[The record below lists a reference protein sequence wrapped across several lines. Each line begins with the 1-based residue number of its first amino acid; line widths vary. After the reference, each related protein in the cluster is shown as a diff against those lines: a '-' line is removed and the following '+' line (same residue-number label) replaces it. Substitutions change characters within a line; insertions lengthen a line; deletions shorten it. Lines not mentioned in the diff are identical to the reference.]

1 MSMQNPPLDYRPP
14 QFMRHQMA
22 VQEQVPVYNF
32 PFTLQQLVVL
42 KAYAVSQSPE
52 EAAATLGMSKS
63 NVSLTLKNLER
74 TLGLELLHSQ
84 STKGPRG
91 ELTPAGHLLLRYT
104 ERLLA
109 LAADAMRATHDLQEV
124 RTGSIYVA
132 ASQTTG
138 VYLMP
143 RLIKRY
149 KERHPDVLVHLQVEN
164 TRRCCAAVARGEVN
178 IGIVGGNVP
187 RELEHL
193 LQVRPY
199 MEDEVVLIVGSDHA
213 LAGSEEIDRETLA
226 GLKFVSLHRSSTVQG
241 IKASLEQ
248 HGIDWKTLRTV
259 MEVNSVEAI
268 KSSVEANLG
277 VAFVSAAAI
286 EKEVELGRLHAIRIR
301 GLPLARTL
309 LCVTDPARYC
319 SKAARA
325 LIREL
330 FGLDVQLAPQGC
342 FLPNPRL
349 QHAHNPNL
357 PAHIIPT
364 LHEGRYPGLAGRD
377 DFLGTPHAH
386 PAALDFE
393 DLGSGVPNQALSAAD
408 KIPFTLGQLVV
419 FRTMALSGSGAAAAL
434 TLSVSQPAIS
444 KSLALLEQAFG
455 GPLVVRRTG
464 GGPTRLTE
472 AGQALLPFCSSVLA
486 VAGEALRALNDLR
499 AAHSGRVALAASQT
513 VGTYVVPRLLAA
525 FRARNPGVTVTLQV
539 EQSRRACDAVAR
551 GEADCAIIGGD
562 VPEDLAPVLQVT
574 PYANDEL
581 VLIVPRHHEL
591 AKQGS
596 IALEELYSLPLVSL
610 NQGSSVQLVQEK
622 LLRQHGILWRH
633 LKIDMEFNS
642 VEAIKSA
649 VQYGLG
655 AAFVSSAA
663 IVKEMELG
671 LFRRLDISG
680 VRLSRT
686 LSLVSCPTREP
697 SFAAQKFISD
707 MFAMPGSRG
716 CTGDVSNGGCAPPP
730 VLFRN
735 AAPAPRPWEQR
746 APREINQALS
756 QLQDGISHLENGN
769 GHTK

>member
-1 MSMQNPPLDYRPP
+1 MSTHNPPLDYRPP
-14 QFMRHQMA
+14 QFVRQQVA
-22 VQEQVPVYNF
+22 TQEHLSSYNF

-42 KAYAVSQSPE
+42 KAYAVSQSLE

-63 NVSLTLKNLER
+63 NVSLTLKNMER
-74 TLGLELLHSQ
+74 TLGLELLLSQ
-84 STKGPRG
+84 GTKGARG
-91 ELTPAGHLLLRYT
+91 ELSAAGHLLLRYT

-109 LAADAMRATHDLQEV
+109 LAADAMRATRDLQEV

-143 RLIKRY
+143 RLIERY
-149 KERHPDVLVHLQVEN
+149 KRQHPEVLVHLQVEN

-178 IGIVGGNVP
+178 IGLVGGDIP

-199 MEDEVVLIVGSDHA
+199 QEDEVVIIVGRDHPLAGCEEVDREA
-213 LAGSEEIDRETLA
+213 LAN
-226 GLKFVSLHRSSTVQG
+226 LKFVSLHRSSTLQG

-248 HGIDWKTLRTV
+248 HGIDWKTLQTV

-277 VAFVSAAAI
+277 VAFVSAVAI
-286 EKEVELGRLHAIRIR
+286 EKEVELGRLHAVRIR
-301 GLPLARTL
+301 GVPLSRTL

-330 FGLDVQLAPQGC
+330 FGLNIELAPQGC
-342 FLPNPRL
+342 FLPSPRAA
-349 QHAHNPNL
+349 QSPNL

-364 LHEGRYPGLAGRD
+364 LYEGRYPGLAGRH
-377 DFLGTPHAH
+377 DFLGSADSVQ
-386 PAALDFE
+386 PALESE
-393 DLGSGVPNQALSAAD
+393 DLLPNHAQTAAD

-419 FRTMALSGSGAAAAL
+419 FRTVALTGSGAAAAI

-472 AGQALLPFCSSVLA
+472 AGQALLPFCASLLA
-486 VAGEALRALNDLR
+486 VAGEAVRALADLR
-499 AAHSGRVALAASQT
+499 AAHTGRVALAASQT

-525 FRARNPGVTVTLQV
+525 FRTRNPGVTVTLQV
-539 EQSRRACDAVAR
+539 DQSRRACDAVAR

-562 VPEDLAPVLQVT
+562 VPEDLEAILQVT
-574 PYANDEL
+574 PYAHDEL

-591 AKQGS
+591 AKRGS
-596 IALEELYSLPLVSL
+596 IALEQLYTLPLVSL
-610 NQGSSVQLVQEK
+610 NQGSSVQLGQEK

-680 VRLSRT
+680 VRLVRI
-686 LSLVSCPTREP
+686 LSLVSSPTREP
-697 SFAAQKFISD
+697 SFAAQKFMSD
-707 MFAMPGSRG
+707 MFATPGPRACNGS
-716 CTGDVSNGGCAPPP
+716 SNGGSNGNGCTPSP

-735 AAPAPRPWEQR
+735 AVPAPRPWEQR
-746 APREINQALS
+746 VHRSPSDLPSHHEIIPL
-756 QLQDGISHLENGN
+756 LEDESGPE
-769 GHTK
+769 KK